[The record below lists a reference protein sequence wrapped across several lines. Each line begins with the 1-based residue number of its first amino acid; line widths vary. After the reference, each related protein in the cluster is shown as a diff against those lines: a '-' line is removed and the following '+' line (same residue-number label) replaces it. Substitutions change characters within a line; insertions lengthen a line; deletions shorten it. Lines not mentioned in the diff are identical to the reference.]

1 MVGGVPCGPCL
12 TPGSRFP
19 GALQVLAQESRCG
32 AAPLRGLEPH
42 GCWGPPRH
50 QCLLWPGTGVS
61 RSPTLLPRRTKLG
74 ALRAQHLHMCL
85 GPSCVPLHSLLLP
98 RASLLTQPWPRPQAV
113 ADAAGGCRT
122 VWICVY
128 F

>member
-1 MVGGVPCGPCL
+1 M
-12 TPGSRFP
+12 GS
-19 GALQVLAQESRCG
+19 VSRG
-32 AAPLRGLEPH
+32 FSGRLEPH

-50 QCLLWPGTGVS
+50 QCLLLPGTGVS
-61 RSPTLLPRRTKLG
+61 RTPTLLLRRTKLG
-74 ALRAQHLHMCL
+74 ALRALHQPARL
-85 GPSCVPLHSLLLP
+85 APAPAHVSGTPRALLHSLLLP
-98 RASLLTQPWPRPQAV
+98 RASLLTQPWPRLQAV